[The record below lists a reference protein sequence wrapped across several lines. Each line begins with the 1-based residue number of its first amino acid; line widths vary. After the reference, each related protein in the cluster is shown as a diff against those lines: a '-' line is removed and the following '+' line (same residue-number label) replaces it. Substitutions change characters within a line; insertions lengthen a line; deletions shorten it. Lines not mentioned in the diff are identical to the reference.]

1 MWWRSANSTI
11 RAAAAVF
18 LGLVAL
24 VASAQPAQDLLV
36 NMRRAY
42 QEESSVYLKRNT
54 TLRVQRAANGT
65 IAFRES
71 VEEEL
76 VLKDLSG
83 TARQQEV
90 HYSSLMPLEKLEA
103 YTLAMQGKGYKRLN
117 VDHIDHRDQR
127 DDQTFHDDLRVAS
140 FLLPSL
146 TAGSIGHVAY
156 TVSYTDGRFATGHF
170 FGESHPTEESSLT
183 VISDPGIDVDV
194 RTFHLPDS
202 LLTRSETVEK
212 GRRVQRF
219 TMHKVPAM
227 RFESNAPSPRYYA
240 PHAQLVVHVPGENGS
255 LSGTERLYQWYASL
269 IIETVG
275 EPPASIRSLSD
286 SIVAGVSDP
295 EQRATLIYRWMQDHV
310 RYIAF
315 EDGMNGFIPAQPE
328 EVCRVRYG
336 DCKGMSGL
344 LRALLRAA
352 GLEAHMAWI
361 GTRSIPYTYSE
372 LPSAAAT
379 NHMIVA
385 LDIADTTLF
394 LDPTSQA
401 SGFGVPSGFIQ
412 GKEALIAVDPEHHRV
427 VRVPVMPA
435 SFSTVLDSI
444 HGRLDGST
452 VVGTG
457 VARYTGY
464 ERYRLAEFLRATPIA
479 KRTERMRAVLMKGSN
494 SFQLDS
500 CTITGLEDRD
510 GPLVVH
516 YAFRIPD
523 LGMRSGTKLFVPI
536 NLTDPWEHLRV
547 HEDRKLPIELDH
559 RISERYVVDLE
570 LPPGATC
577 TGVPAP
583 FAVSSPD
590 MDLRITVANHGTSV
604 RSDATFTLNT
614 LMLDEGL
621 AEWRGA
627 NTKLMKELGRALVLE
642 TP

>member
-1 MWWRSANSTI
+1 L
-11 RAAAAVF
+11 RAALALTLVTGALLAV
-18 LGLVAL
+18 G
-24 VASAQPAQDLLV
+24 QPAQDLLV
-36 NMRRAY
+36 NMRRAH
-42 QEESSVYLKRNT
+42 QQESSVYLKRNT
-54 TLRVQRAANGT
+54 ILRVQHAPNGT

-83 TARQQEV
+83 SAREQEV

-103 YTLAMQGKGYKRLN
+103 YTLSLQGKGYKRVN
-117 VDHIDHRDQR
+117 VDHFDHRDRR
-127 DDQTFHDDLRVAS
+127 DDQTFHDDQRVAS

-156 TVSYTDGRFATGHF
+156 TVSYIDGRFATGHF
-170 FGESHPTEESSLT
+170 FGESYPTEESSLT

-202 LLTRSETVEK
+202 LLTRTETMEK
-212 GRRVQRF
+212 GRRVQRL

-227 RFESNAPSPRYYA
+227 QFEANAPSPRYYS
-240 PHAQLVVHVPGENGS
+240 PHAQLVVHVPGENGA
-255 LSGTERLYQWYASL
+255 LSGTERLYQWYSSMITEA
-269 IIETVG
+269 VKDV
-275 EPPASIRSLSD
+275 PASIQALSD
-286 SIVAGVSDP
+286 SIVAGVSAP
-295 EQRATLIYRWMQDHV
+295 EQRAALIYRWMQEHV

-315 EDGMNGFIPAQPE
+315 EDGMNGFIPAQPA

-344 LRALLRAA
+344 LRALLQAA
-352 GLEAHMAWI
+352 GLDAHMAWI
-361 GTRSIPYTYSE
+361 GTRSIPYTYDE

-385 LDIADTTLF
+385 LDIGDTTLF
-394 LDPTSQA
+394 LDPTSQT

-427 VRVPVMPA
+427 VEVPVMPA

-444 HGRLDGST
+444 HGRLEGTSL
-452 VVGTG
+452 VGTG
-457 VARYTGY
+457 VVSYTGY
-464 ERYRLAEFLRATPIA
+464 ERYRLAEYLRATPVA
-479 KRTERMRAVLMKGSN
+479 KRSERMRSVLMKGSN
-494 SFQLDS
+494 AFQLDT

-510 GPLVVH
+510 APLVVR

-523 LGMRSGTKLFVPI
+523 LGIRSGTKLFVPI

-570 LPPGATC
+570 LPPGVVC
-577 TGVPAP
+577 TGIPAP
-583 FAVSSPD
+583 YTAHTPD
-590 MDLRITVANHGTSV
+590 LDLRMTVTDHGTSV

-621 AEWRGA
+621 SDWRA
-627 NTKLMKELGRALVLE
+627 TNTKLMKELGRALVLE
-642 TP
+642 TR